1 MAFDLSNYMTA
12 EERIELFAAD
22 NPNMR
27 MESYPDFQ
35 GEFVI
40 VRVALFRTM
49 DDLKPCVMGLAA
61 ESLKTQFAIEKAE
74 TSAYARA
81 ISNLGLPKYSTTK
94 DGAKAPRANR
104 AEMEKVAQFKPQYGA
119 AGSRS
124 AAVEQTLRSSF
135 DADVKAA
142 ITPNEPEPV
151 VWSVGDVVDNIAAST
166 PAPQECSHGFMTFK
180 MGISKGGKPYHGYTC
195 SQGCKPLWASL
206 SANGK
211 WYFKGDE

>member
-1 MAFDLSNYMTA
+1 MSFDLSNYMTA

-40 VRVALFRTM
+40 VRVALFKTM
-49 DDLKPCVMGLAA
+49 DDLKPWVMGLAA

-74 TSAYARA
+74 TSAFARA
-81 ISNLGLPKYSTTK
+81 ITNTGLAKYSTTK
-94 DGAKAPRANR
+94 DGVKAPRANK

-119 AGSRS
+119 VGSRS
-124 AAVEQTLRSSF
+124 AAVEQALRSSF
-135 DADVKAA
+135 DADVKTA